1 MNDSLSILIL
11 AKLTQKYV
19 YGLHHLWSIVCHT
32 LAENYRIV
40 PLPVLSSLP
49 LPVESSSIKF
59 SWQFID
65 CLQKYWTNRCLRFMH
80 TWRICTLLS
89 HSHDRAQSAVLS
101 PSFRLSVHCFLRP
114 TSWITASLVPFCPL
128 LQVKLEADTQKNM
141 SHTLA
146 RIQARLLKSAWLT
159 NLLLALVTKS
169 WTWILL
175 LLLYFIAI

>member
-1 MNDSLSILIL
+1 MIDTQSIFIL
-11 AKLTQKYV
+11 AKLTQKYLFGFQH
-19 YGLHHLWSIVCHT
+19 YECHT
-32 LAENYRIV
+32 LAGNYRIV

-49 LPVESSSIKF
+49 LPVESSMINF
-59 SWQFID
+59 SWQFIG
-65 CLQKYWTNRCLRFMH
+65 CLQKYWSNRCLRFMH

-159 NLLLALVTKS
+159 NLHLALVTKS
-169 WTWILL
+169 
-175 LLLYFIAI
+175 